1 MPAAIAELPLTSAPE
16 RTDLGHLARKHLEC
30 HPHFR
35 GRLSGLH
42 IEQRGRTL
50 YISGQLPTFYLKQ
63 LVQEA
68 VRNLP
73 GVQHVRNEI
82 DVVCPNGVSSVRA

>member
-1 MPAAIAELPLTSAPE
+1 MPAAIAELPRTSAPE
-16 RTDLGHLARKHLEC
+16 RVDLSLLARKQLEK

-42 IEQRGRTL
+42 IEQQGRSL
-50 YISGQLPTFYLKQ
+50 LLSGQLPTFYLKQ

-68 VRNLP
+68 VRHLP
-73 GVQHVRNEI
+73 GVQHVHNDI